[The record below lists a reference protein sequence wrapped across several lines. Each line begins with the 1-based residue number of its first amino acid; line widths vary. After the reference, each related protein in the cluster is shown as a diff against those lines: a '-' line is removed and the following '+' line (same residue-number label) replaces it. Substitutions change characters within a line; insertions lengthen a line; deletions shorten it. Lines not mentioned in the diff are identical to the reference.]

1 MVKYTIYEIS
11 CKDEN
16 VKSTYVGQTKA
27 FNNRKENHKNP
38 LNDKTRSSLYSY
50 PLYKAVRENGGW
62 DNWEIKPLEILDC
75 DKDKA
80 HEREQYWMDLKK
92 ANLNQNRAF
101 DTNLLRREKQKEYN
115 KKNKIKKRNEILQKI
130 CNIYNADINEMIEYI
145 ENLDKTKK
153 TKDIQKIV
161 DNIN

>member
-27 FNNRKENHKNP
+27 FNVRKEHHKNP

-50 PLYKAVRENGGW
+50 PLYKAVRETGGW
-62 DNWEIKPLEILDC
+62 GNWDIKPLEILDC

-80 HEREQYWMDLKK
+80 DEREQYWMDLKET
-92 ANLNQNRAF
+92 NLNQIRAC
-101 DTNLLRREKQKEYN
+101 DINLLRREKRKEYN

-130 CNIYNADINEMIEYI
+130 CNIYNADINGMIEYI
-145 ENLDKTKK
+145 ENLDKTK
-153 TKDIQKIV
+153 DIQQI